1 MNEGMSWEQSLFGGA
16 ALESGLVF
24 DAVYIRCRVTSDLRV
39 EITIADRA
47 DPARRWIGIAL
58 GEGEAGVLRRE
69 IVTAERTIGERRRR
83 KQYRRG
89 L

>member
-1 MNEGMSWEQSLFGGA
+1 MNEGVSWEQVLSGGA
-16 ALESGLVF
+16 AVESGLVF
-24 DAVYIRCRVTSDLRV
+24 DSVYIRCRVTSDLRV

-58 GEGEAGVLRRE
+58 GEGEAGILRQE

-83 KQYRRG
+83 KLYRRE